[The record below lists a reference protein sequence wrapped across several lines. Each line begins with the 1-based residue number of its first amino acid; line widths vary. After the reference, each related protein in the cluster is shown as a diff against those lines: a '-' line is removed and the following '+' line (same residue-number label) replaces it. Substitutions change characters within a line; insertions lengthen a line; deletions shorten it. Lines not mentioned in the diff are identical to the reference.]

1 MSVPIEKEV
10 IRIDK
15 NGEKIMKTIS
25 YRLQFIDSKR
35 LMASSLSRLVNNL
48 AEEFIKLNVNTDT
61 MIKNVTLAQLNTKIA
76 TTFLNTKILKI
87 IRMQMFML

>member
-1 MSVPIEKEV
+1 
-10 IRIDK
+10 
-15 NGEKIMKTIS
+15 MKTIS

-48 AEEFIKLNVNTDT
+48 AEEFIKLDVNTDT

-87 IRMQMFML
+87 IRMQMFMF